1 MISFILAIISGAAM
15 SIQGVFNTRVTEK
28 IGLWETTTIAQGSAF
43 VLALILMFVV
53 GKGNISEV
61 KSVNKLYLLAGF
73 IGVIITFTVIKT
85 IGSLGPTCGISIIL
99 VSQLITA
106 ALIDY
111 FGLFNSPK
119 VNFSFNEFLG
129 VALMIAGIILF
140 KWKH

>member
-1 MISFILAIISGAAM
+1 MSFILAIISGAAM
-15 SIQGVFNTRVTEK
+15 SIQGVFNTRLTEK

-43 VLALILMFVV
+43 VLALILMFTI

-61 KSVNKLYLLAGF
+61 KSVNKLYLLAGL

-85 IGSLGPTCGISIIL
+85 ISSLGPTCGISIIL
-99 VSQLITA
+99 VAQLVTA

-111 FGLFNSPK
+111 FGLFNTPK
-119 VNFSFNEFLG
+119 ITFSFNEFLG
-129 VALMIAGIILF
+129 VALMIAGIIFF